1 MVRRLLCLLACIASS
16 GSIALA
22 HHSYADFDREHPVS
36 IEGTLE
42 QVSIT
47 NPHAILM
54 VRTDEGTLFT
64 MEWSSAVQLTRTGFQ
79 AGMLSVGDRLVIN
92 GAATWNRETHRISL
106 LTSIRRPSDGWEW
119 SKFTVTPGRSAPAPQ

>member
-1 MVRRLLCLLACIASS
+1 MLRRLLCLLAVASCT
-16 GSIALA
+16 GTVVLA

-42 QVSIT
+42 QVSIS
-47 NPHAILM
+47 NPHAILR
-54 VRTDEGTLFT
+54 VRADDGTMFT
-64 MEWSSAVQLTRTGFQ
+64 MEWASAVQLTRTGFE
-79 AGMLSVGDRLVIN
+79 AGMLAAGDRLVIT

-119 SKFTVTPGRSAPAPQ
+119 SKFGITGAQAQAQQ